1 VSHDP
6 QRFAAKV
13 RKATAE
19 GPFTVEPTEAGFVLS
34 AEITGPPRARGRRHR
49 ERLTHLVTLD
59 PAAGT
64 YLVTDTRETLGEAT
78 EKGASLLRL
87 DKRAEAPL
95 DPGVEAHRI
104 LAATAAELGWS
115 PARTGPS
122 SGLVVAIIAAVC
134 VVVLVV
140 ALLLIR

>member
-6 QRFAAKV
+6 QRFAAQV

-34 AEITGPPRARGRRHR
+34 AEITGP
-49 ERLTHLVTLD
+49 
-59 PAAGT
+59 
-64 YLVTDTRETLGEAT
+64 
-78 EKGASLLRL
+78 
-87 DKRAEAPL
+87 
-95 DPGVEAHRI
+95 
-104 LAATAAELGWS
+104 
-115 PARTGPS
+115 S

-134 VVVLVV
+134 AVVLVV